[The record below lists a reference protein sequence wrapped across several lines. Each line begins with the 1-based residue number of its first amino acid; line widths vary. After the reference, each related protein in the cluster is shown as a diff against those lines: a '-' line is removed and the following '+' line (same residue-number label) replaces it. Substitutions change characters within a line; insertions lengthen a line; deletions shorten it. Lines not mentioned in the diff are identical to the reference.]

1 MTLILAFSC
10 FHFSFKVNS
19 WPTKAHRSRWTFDGK
34 SRKSYVNLQRFD
46 DLVKLPNMTRRF
58 KYANFM
64 HTARKGGRGRVNG
77 LSFTGQSP
85 RVRKWCII
93 RNGIFRSFYFWIILN
108 DLNQI
113 IPLIPPLS
121 FMHVTL
127 LLTWLFNTESA
138 SQGLKN
144 SPFFRKRPK
153 TLNPEMVGKKNKKY
167 LRIRR
172 LVLNPNVQLHFWVCK
187 KKYAK
192 KIVFCRAFS
201 KFAVF

>member
-19 WPTKAHRSRWTFDGK
+19 WPTKAHRSRWTFDGE

-64 HTARKGGRGRVNG
+64 HTARRGGRGRVNG

-127 LLTWLFNTESA
+127 LLTWLFKRGN
-138 SQGLKN
+138 GCW
-144 SPFFRKRPK
+144 PFEFFGWGR
-153 TLNPEMVGKKNKKY
+153 LNAICWWSLEALTHIHKK
-167 LRIRR
+167 LSRF
-172 LVLNPNVQLHFWVCK
+172 NVPGYHTMHCHFK
-187 KKYAK
+187 
-192 KIVFCRAFS
+192 S
-201 KFAVF
+201 DT